1 MDSRIFCS
9 VKKVCPKYFSDY
21 CTVDQ
26 FHVIFSKWEWIFI
39 LKHCLIFSYQDILL
53 WLLTKRFMIK
63 YNALIF
69 MAFLKNCPLCFHCI
83 FQGKVKEVFWT
94 RRLPIYYLTVW
105 KNKKFPLTKKVFR
118 EINSLVTSID
128 KTLLSR
134 NFCQKSVREN
144 YNNFH
149 TVYLTNN
156 TTVETFH
163 GTKD

>member
-39 LKHCLIFSYQDILL
+39 LKHCLIFSHQDILL

-94 RRLPIYYLTVW
+94 RRLPIYQSTVW
-105 KNKKFPLTKKVFR
+105 KNKKFTLTQKISWNQLFSNFFHQYVGFTNFLSKKCESKF
-118 EINSLVTSID
+118 
-128 KTLLSR
+128 
-134 NFCQKSVREN
+134 Q
-144 YNNFH
+144 
-149 TVYLTNN
+149 
-156 TTVETFH
+156 
-163 GTKD
+163 